1 MEIKLELAT
10 EPAVKGTIAVV
21 ACVSI
26 AYVSTHAET
35 PYGFA
40 SSFMIGLASSASSSA
55 HTRRLR
61 FAFLHAIKKEQRQT
75 CLTRYQ
81 RTASRHKCRMPLSHK
96 SLGNLPISKCVCVD
110 LVSRGKGPFAERP
123 DCRVPQLVPPPP

>member
-1 MEIKLELAT
+1 MKIKFERAK

-40 SSFMIGLASSASSSA
+40 SSFLIGIIGIIIG
-55 HTRRLR
+55 TYKTPPLR
-61 FAFLHAIKKEQRQT
+61 APAR
-75 CLTRYQ
+75 
-81 RTASRHKCRMPLSHK
+81 
-96 SLGNLPISKCVCVD
+96 N
-110 LVSRGKGPFAERP
+110 
-123 DCRVPQLVPPPP
+123 